1 MLERAVRP
9 PVHEQARAVPLGGEL
24 LRDELGGK
32 VVVELVGAHVP
43 KGCRYLLAM
52 PVRISEARLVKRAA
66 RGDRDAFDELVTR
79 HRDRVWA
86 IALRMCRDRDDAEDV
101 LQETFLAA
109 WRSLDRFGGRSE
121 VSTWLYRIA
130 INKSHDVIARRR
142 TSTPLDE
149 LPEQASPVDAG
160 EQHARRQAIER
171 ALQALTPEFRA
182 VAVLCDILGL
192 TPAEAAEVLEI
203 PEGTAKSRVF
213 RARAELARALA
224 PDWRPTTAGG
234 ERE

>member
-1 MLERAVRP
+1 
-9 PVHEQARAVPLGGEL
+9 
-24 LRDELGGK
+24 
-32 VVVELVGAHVP
+32 
-43 KGCRYLLAM
+43 M
-52 PVRISEARLVKRAA
+52 PVRTSEARLVKRAA

-149 LPEQASPVDAG
+149 LPEPVSPVDGG

-192 TPAEAAEVLEI
+192 TPAEAAEILEI

-213 RARAELARALA
+213 RARGELARALA

-234 ERE
+234 DRE